1 MEATRKFV
9 IQQFMSIGDPK
20 LARNIEISIYNWTLK
35 FIKASRKKPEI
46 CSHFKMHYKAR
57 YLATKNAF
65 YNGGLQE
72 KLKSGAVS
80 CREMVTMNQAQL
92 WPGGPYYKAIEDAR
106 VKDLEKLSFAAKDAD
121 YEGVFRC
128 GKCKSNK
135 TTYYQMQTRS
145 ADEPMTTY
153 VNCTNCGNRW
163 KFS

>member
-9 IQQFMSIGDPK
+9 AQQFLAFGDPK
-20 LARNIEISIYNWTLK
+20 LSRNIEVSVYNWTLK
-35 FIKASRKKPEI
+35 YAKFHRKNPTIDER
-46 CSHFKMHYKAR
+46 FKMQYKAR
-57 YLATKNAF
+57 YLAVKNAL

-72 KLKSGAVS
+72 RIKNGTVT
-80 CREMVTMNQAQL
+80 CRELVNMNTAQL
-92 WPGGPYYKAIEDAR
+92 WPDGPYATAIEANNK
-106 VKDLEKLSFAAKDAD
+106 KDLEKLSFAAKDD
-121 YEGVFRC
+121 EYEGVFRC

-153 VNCTNCGNRW
+153 VTCSNCGNRW